1 MLLAKIYFPPL
12 SHSWS
17 LSSFSSFDVDAGGG
31 GTSSSPMAGAAARA
45 PLVLQSHVGGLH
57 HQRRESFLYRSDS
70 EYDGAPSPR
79 SMSRN
84 SSITSASDVG

>member
-1 MLLAKIYFPPL
+1 MQNLF
-12 SHSWS
+12 
-17 LSSFSSFDVDAGGG
+17 LSSISPSFFSFDVDAGGG
-31 GTSSSPMAGAAARA
+31 GTSSSPMAGAAGSRA